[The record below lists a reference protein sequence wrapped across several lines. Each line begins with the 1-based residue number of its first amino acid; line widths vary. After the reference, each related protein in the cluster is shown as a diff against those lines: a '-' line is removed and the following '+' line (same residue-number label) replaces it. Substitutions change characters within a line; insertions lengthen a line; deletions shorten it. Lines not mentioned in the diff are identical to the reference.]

1 MEDVARE
8 ILRISMEIQR
18 LRGRRQKLLRGL
30 PVGRVV
36 LPGAEKDL
44 YVIGEGWAT
53 RFSAVRLKELV
64 PVATLN
70 LCRISYERGR
80 SVRTVPKLK
89 RPAK

>member
-8 ILRISMEIQR
+8 ILQISMEIQR

-36 LPGAEKDL
+36 LPGSEKDL
-44 YVIGEGWAT
+44 YVVGEGWAT
-53 RFSAVRLKELV
+53 RFSVARLKELV
-64 PVATLN
+64 PRMTLDQ
-70 LCRISYERGR
+70 CRISYERCK
-80 SVRTVPKLK
+80 SVRMVPKLK